1 MPVAASG
8 RPFSLRR
15 GIAAGRIAGRGC
27 FLAVV
32 ERTRGLAANA
42 GIGRLVLNA
51 SNFLRTDV
59 VIMRIL
65 TIGVLA
71 CIFEFGMRRLEHVL
85 VPWKRKV

>member
-1 MPVAASG
+1 
-8 RPFSLRR
+8 
-15 GIAAGRIAGRGC
+15 
-27 FLAVV
+27 
-32 ERTRGLAANA
+32 
-42 GIGRLVLNA
+42 VLNA

-85 VPWKRKV
+85 VPWKGKV